1 MSLSTFVSLLL
12 TFCVPY
18 LVYIKFTIQP
28 KRGFS
33 ILFITIIG
41 IGPLIKLELLGIL
54 ALLLLIFTLFIKD
67 KNIQIGLFLA
77 SFFILIQ
84 VFSASINISLLNYL
98 MIYFLPISLI
108 SGIFSLMMIGHWFL
122 VDPTISKEGMKKIAI
137 VTSLQSLALI
147 PLVQF
152 DLINSGIVPI
162 YKLIIIFLYAT
173 TSILAFAS
181 YKSLNEKS
189 YTGVMAATGLSYLS
203 LIVSIG
209 ASGTLLLLS

>member
-1 MSLSTFVSLLL
+1 M
-12 TFCVPY
+12 C
-18 LVYIKFTIQP
+18 I
-28 KRGFS
+28 R
-33 ILFITIIG
+33 
-41 IGPLIKLELLGIL
+41 
-54 ALLLLIFTLFIKD
+54 D
-67 KNIQIGLFLA
+67 R
-77 SFFILIQ
+77 

-152 DLINSGIVPI
+152 DFINSGIVPI
-162 YKLIIIFLYAT
+162 YKLIIICLYAT

-209 ASGTLLLLS
+209 ATGTLLLF

>member
-1 MSLSTFVSLLL
+1 MSLSTFVCLLL
-12 TFCVPY
+12 TFCIPY
-18 LVYIKFTIQP
+18 LVYIKFRIQP

-41 IGPLIKLELLGIL
+41 IGSLIKLELLGIL
-54 ALLLLIFTLFIKD
+54 ALVLLIFTLFIKD
-67 KNIQIGLFLA
+67 KNIQIGLFFG
-77 SFFILIQ
+77 SFFIFIQ

-152 DLINSGIVPI
+152 DFINSGIVPI
-162 YKLIIIFLYAT
+162 YKLIIICLYAT

-209 ASGTLLLLS
+209 ATGTLLLF

>member
-152 DLINSGIVPI
+152 DFINSGIVPI

-209 ASGTLLLLS
+209 ASGTLLLLA

>member
-1 MSLSTFVSLLL
+1 MSLSTFVCLLL
-12 TFCVPY
+12 TFCIPY
-18 LVYIKFTIQP
+18 LVYIKFMIQP

-41 IGPLIKLELLGIL
+41 IGSLIKLELLGLL
-54 ALLLLIFTLFIKD
+54 ALVLLIFTLFIKD
-67 KNIQIGLFLA
+67 KNIQIGLFFG
-77 SFFILIQ
+77 SFFIFIQ

-152 DLINSGIVPI
+152 DFINSGIVPI
-162 YKLIIIFLYAT
+162 YKLIIICLYAT

-209 ASGTLLLLS
+209 ATGTLLLF

>member
-1 MSLSTFVSLLL
+1 MSLSTFVFVLLV
-12 TFCVPY
+12 FCIPY
-18 LVYIKFTIQP
+18 LGFIRNRIKPRQ
-28 KRGFS
+28 GFS
-33 ILFITIIG
+33 ILFLSLICTTGLINFDIFII
-41 IGPLIKLELLGIL
+41 
-54 ALLLLIFTLFIKD
+54 ASLLLLIISIFTKNKIIEIFLFFVS
-67 KNIQIGLFLA
+67 FL
-77 SFFILIQ
+77 ILN
-84 VFSASINISLLNYL
+84 SILLNSFETEFLNYIL
-98 MIYFLPISLI
+98 NYILPISLI
-108 SGIFSLMMIGHWFL
+108 SGVFSLMMIGHWFL

-152 DLINSGIVPI
+152 DFINSGIVPI
-162 YKLIIIFLYAT
+162 YKLVIICLYAT

-209 ASGTLLLLS
+209 ATGTLLLF

>member
-1 MSLSTFVSLLL
+1 MSLSTFVCLLL
-12 TFCVPY
+12 TFCIPY
-18 LVYIKFTIQP
+18 LVYIKLTIQP

-41 IGPLIKLELLGIL
+41 IGSLIKLELLGLL
-54 ALLLLIFTLFIKD
+54 ALVLLIFTLFIKD
-67 KNIQIGLFLA
+67 KNIQIGLFFG
-77 SFFILIQ
+77 SFFIFIQ

-152 DLINSGIVPI
+152 DFINSGIVPI
-162 YKLIIIFLYAT
+162 YKLVIICLYAT

-181 YKSLNEKS
+181 YKSLSEKS

-209 ASGTLLLLS
+209 ATGTLLLF

>member
-1 MSLSTFVSLLL
+1 MSLSTFVCLLL
-12 TFCVPY
+12 TFCIPY
-18 LVYIKFTIQP
+18 LVYIKLTIQP

-41 IGPLIKLELLGIL
+41 IGSLIKLELLGLL
-54 ALLLLIFTLFIKD
+54 ALVLLIFTLFIKD
-67 KNIQIGLFLA
+67 KNIQIGLFFG
-77 SFFILIQ
+77 SFFIFIQ

-152 DLINSGIVPI
+152 DFINSGIVPI
-162 YKLIIIFLYAT
+162 YKLVIICLYAT

-189 YTGVMAATGLSYLS
+189 YTGVMAATGVSYLS

-209 ASGTLLLLS
+209 ATGTLLLF

>member
-1 MSLSTFVSLLL
+1 M
-12 TFCVPY
+12 
-18 LVYIKFTIQP
+18 IQP

-41 IGPLIKLELLGIL
+41 IGSLIKLELLGLL
-54 ALLLLIFTLFIKD
+54 ALVLLIFTLFIKD
-67 KNIQIGLFLA
+67 KNIQIGLFFG
-77 SFFILIQ
+77 SFFIFIQ

-152 DLINSGIVPI
+152 DFINSGIVPI
-162 YKLIIIFLYAT
+162 YKLVIICLYAT

-209 ASGTLLLLS
+209 ATGTLLLF

>member
-1 MSLSTFVSLLL
+1 MSLSTFVCLLL
-12 TFCVPY
+12 TFCIPY
-18 LVYIKFTIQP
+18 LLYIKFTIKP

-41 IGPLIKLELLGIL
+41 IGSLIKLELLGIL
-54 ALLLLIFTLFIKD
+54 ALVLLIFTLFIED
-67 KNIQIGLFLA
+67 KNIQIGLFLG
-77 SFFILIQ
+77 SFFIFIQ

-152 DLINSGIVPI
+152 DFINSGIVPI
-162 YKLIIIFLYAT
+162 YKLIIICLYAT

-209 ASGTLLLLS
+209 ATGTLLLF

>member
-152 DLINSGIVPI
+152 NFINSGIVPI

>member
-1 MSLSTFVSLLL
+1 M
-12 TFCVPY
+12 
-18 LVYIKFTIQP
+18 
-28 KRGFS
+28 
-33 ILFITIIG
+33 LFITIIG
-41 IGPLIKLELLGIL
+41 IGSLIKLELLGIL
-54 ALLLLIFTLFIKD
+54 ALVLLIFTLFIED
-67 KNIQIGLFLA
+67 KNIQIGLFLG
-77 SFFILIQ
+77 SFFIFIQ

-137 VTSLQSLALI
+137 VTSLQSLTLI
-147 PLVQF
+147 PIVQF
-152 DLINSGIVPI
+152 DFINSGIVPI
-162 YKLIIIFLYAT
+162 YKLIIICLYAT

-209 ASGTLLLLS
+209 ATGTLLLF

>member
-67 KNIQIGLFLA
+67 KNIQIGLFLG
-77 SFFILIQ
+77 SFFIFIQ

-152 DLINSGIVPI
+152 DFINSGIVPI

>member
-1 MSLSTFVSLLL
+1 MSLSTFVCLLL
-12 TFCVPY
+12 TFCIPY
-18 LVYIKFTIQP
+18 LVYIKFMIQP

-41 IGPLIKLELLGIL
+41 IGSLIKLELLGLL
-54 ALLLLIFTLFIKD
+54 ALVLLIFTLFIKD
-67 KNIQIGLFLA
+67 KNIQIGLFFG
-77 SFFILIQ
+77 SFFIFIQ
-84 VFSASINISLLNYL
+84 VFSASINVSLLNYL
-98 MIYFLPISLI
+98 MVYFLPISLI

-152 DLINSGIVPI
+152 DFINSGIVPI
-162 YKLIIIFLYAT
+162 YKLVIICLYAT

-209 ASGTLLLLS
+209 ATGTLLLF

>member
-1 MSLSTFVSLLL
+1 L
-12 TFCVPY
+12 
-18 LVYIKFTIQP
+18 TIQP

-41 IGPLIKLELLGIL
+41 IGSLIKLELLGLL
-54 ALLLLIFTLFIKD
+54 ALVLLIFTLFIKD
-67 KNIQIGLFLA
+67 KNIQIGLFFG
-77 SFFILIQ
+77 SFFIFIQ

-152 DLINSGIVPI
+152 DFINSGIVAI
-162 YKLIIIFLYAT
+162 YKLIIICLYAT

-209 ASGTLLLLS
+209 ATGTLLLF

>member
-1 MSLSTFVSLLL
+1 MSLSTFVCLLL
-12 TFCVPY
+12 TFCIPY

-41 IGPLIKLELLGIL
+41 IGSLIKLELLGLL
-54 ALLLLIFTLFIKD
+54 ALVLLIFTLFIKD
-67 KNIQIGLFLA
+67 KNIQIGLFFG
-77 SFFILIQ
+77 SFFIFIQ

-137 VTSLQSLALI
+137 VTSLQSLTLI
-147 PLVQF
+147 PIVQF
-152 DLINSGIVPI
+152 DFINSGIVPI
-162 YKLIIIFLYAT
+162 YKLIIMCLYAT

-181 YKSLNEKS
+181 YKALNEKS

-209 ASGTLLLLS
+209 ATGTLLLF

>member
-1 MSLSTFVSLLL
+1 MSLSTFVCLLL
-12 TFCVPY
+12 TFCIPY
-18 LVYIKFTIQP
+18 LVYIKLTIQP

-41 IGPLIKLELLGIL
+41 IGSLIKLELLGLL
-54 ALLLLIFTLFIKD
+54 ALVLLIFTLFIKD
-67 KNIQIGLFLA
+67 KNIQIGLFFG
-77 SFFILIQ
+77 SFFIFIQ

-152 DLINSGIVPI
+152 DFINSGIVPI

-209 ASGTLLLLS
+209 ATGTLLLF

>member
-1 MSLSTFVSLLL
+1 MSLSTFVCLLL
-12 TFCVPY
+12 TFCIPY
-18 LVYIKFTIQP
+18 LVYIKLTIQP

-41 IGPLIKLELLGIL
+41 IGSLIKLELLGIL
-54 ALLLLIFTLFIKD
+54 ALVLLIFTLFIKN
-67 KNIQIGLFLA
+67 KNIQIGLFFG
-77 SFFILIQ
+77 SFFIFIQ

-152 DLINSGIVPI
+152 DFINSGIVPI
-162 YKLIIIFLYAT
+162 YKLVIICLYAT

-209 ASGTLLLLS
+209 ATGTLLLF

>member
-1 MSLSTFVSLLL
+1 MSLSTFVCLLL
-12 TFCVPY
+12 TFCIPY
-18 LVYIKFTIQP
+18 LVYIKLTIQP

-41 IGPLIKLELLGIL
+41 IGSLIKLELLGLL
-54 ALLLLIFTLFIKD
+54 ALVLLIFTLFIKD
-67 KNIQIGLFLA
+67 KNIQIGLFFG
-77 SFFILIQ
+77 SFFIFIQ
-84 VFSASINISLLNYL
+84 VFSASINVSLLNYL
-98 MIYFLPISLI
+98 MVYFLPISLI

-152 DLINSGIVPI
+152 DFINSGIVPI
-162 YKLIIIFLYAT
+162 YKLVIICLYAT

-209 ASGTLLLLS
+209 ATGTLLLF

>member
-1 MSLSTFVSLLL
+1 M
-12 TFCVPY
+12 
-18 LVYIKFTIQP
+18 TIQP

-41 IGPLIKLELLGIL
+41 IGSLIKLELLGLL
-54 ALLLLIFTLFIKD
+54 ALVLLIFTLFIKD
-67 KNIQIGLFLA
+67 KNIQIGLFFG
-77 SFFILIQ
+77 SFFIFIQ

-152 DLINSGIVPI
+152 DFINSGIVPI
-162 YKLIIIFLYAT
+162 YKLVIICLYAT

-209 ASGTLLLLS
+209 ATGTLLLF

>member
-1 MSLSTFVSLLL
+1 MSLSTFVCLLL
-12 TFCVPY
+12 TFCIPY
-18 LVYIKFTIQP
+18 LVYIKLTIQP

-41 IGPLIKLELLGIL
+41 IGSLIKLELLGLL
-54 ALLLLIFTLFIKD
+54 ALVLLIFTLFIKD
-67 KNIQIGLFLA
+67 KNIQIGLFFG
-77 SFFILIQ
+77 SFFIFIQ

-152 DLINSGIVPI
+152 DFINSGIVPI
-162 YKLIIIFLYAT
+162 YKLVIICLYAT

>member
-1 MSLSTFVSLLL
+1 L
-12 TFCVPY
+12 
-18 LVYIKFTIQP
+18 TIQP

-41 IGPLIKLELLGIL
+41 IGSLIKLELLGLL
-54 ALLLLIFTLFIKD
+54 ALVLLIFTLFIKD
-67 KNIQIGLFLA
+67 KNIQIGLFFG
-77 SFFILIQ
+77 SFFIFIQ

-152 DLINSGIVPI
+152 DFINSGIVPI
-162 YKLIIIFLYAT
+162 YKLVIICLYAT

-209 ASGTLLLLS
+209 ATGTLLLF

>member
-1 MSLSTFVSLLL
+1 MSLSTFVCLLL
-12 TFCVPY
+12 TFCIPY

-41 IGPLIKLELLGIL
+41 IGSLIKLELLGLL
-54 ALLLLIFTLFIKD
+54 ALVLLIFTLFIKD
-67 KNIQIGLFLA
+67 KNIQIGLFFG
-77 SFFILIQ
+77 SFFIFIQ

-152 DLINSGIVPI
+152 DFINSGIVPI
-162 YKLIIIFLYAT
+162 YKLIIICLYAT

>member
-1 MSLSTFVSLLL
+1 MSLSTFVCLLL
-12 TFCVPY
+12 TFCIPY
-18 LVYIKFTIQP
+18 LVYIKLTIQP

-33 ILFITIIG
+33 ILFITIIV
-41 IGPLIKLELLGIL
+41 IGSLIKLELLGLL
-54 ALLLLIFTLFIKD
+54 ALVLLIFTLFIKD
-67 KNIQIGLFLA
+67 KNIQIGLFFG
-77 SFFILIQ
+77 SFFIFIQ

-152 DLINSGIVPI
+152 DFINSGIVPI
-162 YKLIIIFLYAT
+162 YKLVIICLYAT

-209 ASGTLLLLS
+209 ATGTLLLF

>member
-1 MSLSTFVSLLL
+1 MSLSTFVCLLL
-12 TFCVPY
+12 TFCIPY
-18 LVYIKFTIQP
+18 LVYIKLTIQP

-41 IGPLIKLELLGIL
+41 IGSLIKLELLGLL
-54 ALLLLIFTLFIKD
+54 ALVLLIFTLFIKD
-67 KNIQIGLFLA
+67 KNIQIGLFFG
-77 SFFILIQ
+77 SFFIFIQ

-152 DLINSGIVPI
+152 DFINSGIVPI
-162 YKLIIIFLYAT
+162 YKLVIICLYAT
-173 TSILAFAS
+173 TSLLAFAS

-209 ASGTLLLLS
+209 ATGTLLLF

>member
-1 MSLSTFVSLLL
+1 MSLSTFVCLLM
-12 TFCVPY
+12 TFCIPY
-18 LVYIKFTIQP
+18 LVYIKFRIQP

-41 IGPLIKLELLGIL
+41 IGSLIKLELLGIL
-54 ALLLLIFTLFIKD
+54 ALVLLIFTLFIKD
-67 KNIQIGLFLA
+67 KNIQIGLFFG
-77 SFFILIQ
+77 SFFIFIQ

-152 DLINSGIVPI
+152 DFINSGIVPI
-162 YKLIIIFLYAT
+162 YKLIIICLYAT

-209 ASGTLLLLS
+209 ATGTLLLF

>member
-1 MSLSTFVSLLL
+1 MSLSTFVCLLL
-12 TFCVPY
+12 TFCIPY
-18 LVYIKFTIQP
+18 LVYIKFRIQP

-41 IGPLIKLELLGIL
+41 IGSLIKLELLGLL
-54 ALLLLIFTLFIKD
+54 ALVLLIFTLFIKD
-67 KNIQIGLFLA
+67 KNIQIGLFFG
-77 SFFILIQ
+77 SFFIFIQ

-152 DLINSGIVPI
+152 DFINSGIVPI
-162 YKLIIIFLYAT
+162 YKLVIICLYAT

-209 ASGTLLLLS
+209 ATGTLLLF

>member
-1 MSLSTFVSLLL
+1 MSLSTFVCLLL
-12 TFCVPY
+12 TFCIPY
-18 LVYIKFTIQP
+18 LLYIKFTIKP

-33 ILFITIIG
+33 MLFITIIG
-41 IGPLIKLELLGIL
+41 IGSLIKLELLGIL
-54 ALLLLIFTLFIKD
+54 ALVLLIFTLFIED
-67 KNIQIGLFLA
+67 KNIQIGLFLG
-77 SFFILIQ
+77 SFFIFIQ
-84 VFSASINISLLNYL
+84 VFSASINTSLLNYL

-137 VTSLQSLALI
+137 VTSLQSLTLI
-147 PLVQF
+147 PIVQF
-152 DLINSGIVPI
+152 DFINSGIVPI
-162 YKLIIIFLYAT
+162 YKLIIICLYAT

-209 ASGTLLLLS
+209 ATGTLLLF